1 VNSTS
6 ITTTSGT
13 STGIAYVDTFA
24 AAAGSALYRPLSI
37 AYTINNSGAQTG
49 NTTGILLNATQTNL
63 NGMTHNLMDLQVGGS
78 SRFRVN
84 NAGDTI
90 ITGSLIIAPS
100 SNVELQVTSTGVQL
114 GNAITDTH
122 NITGSLN
129 VTGSVSSAGIV
140 SIGRTTTSQAVIQ
153 RPQTPAG
160 AYSFILAS
168 GTGIVDTFPYTM
180 TDAHGATLEMRAGP
194 PASDQYAGGILI
206 TANGNTSPLGEGNA
220 IVFKNR
226 TGTNTYTERMRIKH
240 DGKVGIGTSSP
251 ASLLDVNGGDIQTSN
266 SIKIGDSLQI
276 EQRSLTRT
284 SRDTIT
290 ASTTANT
297 TCDEATS
304 QSPYTFRSM
313 HIKYNIQD
321 STGGNYRAGTVMAI
335 TNGSGT
341 ITSIDT
347 ATSDIGNTSSV
358 VLTVVLTNSGQNM
371 TLEVNNGL
379 GNDVTVVTEY
389 TML

>member
-1 VNSTS
+1 MPNEFKVKNGLVVDSGGAIVTGS
-6 ITTTSGT
+6 ITAKQTGFNTSGIFT
-13 STGIAYVDTFA
+13 GDALGGIALTTTASNGFSVFTIGGALQIYDNTNA
-24 AAAGSALYRPLSI
+24 ATRFTLSSAGNIS
-37 AYTINNSGAQTG
+37 
-49 NTTGILLNATQTNL
+49 
-63 NGMTHNLMDLQVGGS
+63 V
-78 SRFRVN
+78 
-84 NAGDTI
+84 
-90 ITGSLIIAPS
+90 
-100 SNVELQVTSTGVQL
+100 
-114 GNAITDTH
+114 NAIT
-122 NITGSLN
+122 
-129 VTGSVSSAGIV
+129 SSGMI

-153 RPQTPAG
+153 RAQTPAG
-160 AYSFILAS
+160 AYSTILAA

-180 TDAHGATLEMRAGP
+180 ADGHGATVEMRAGDP
-194 PASDQYAGGILI
+194 ISDQYGGGILI

-226 TGTNTYTERMRIKH
+226 TGTNTYTERMRITY
-240 DGKVGIGTSSP
+240 DG
-251 ASLLDVNGGDIQTSN
+251 NIQL
-266 SIKIGDSLQI
+266 G
-276 EQRSLTRT
+276 QRSLTGT
-284 SRDTIT
+284 SSDLIS

-297 TCDEATS
+297 TCDEAIS
-304 QSPYTFRSM
+304 QFTNFRSM

-335 TNGSGT
+335 TDGSGN

-379 GNDVTVVTEY
+379 ADDVTVVTEY

>member
-1 VNSTS
+1 MPNEFKVRNGLIVDSGGATVTGS
-6 ITTTSGT
+6 ITARQTGFNASGIFTGDSLGGIALTTTSSNGFSVFT
-13 STGIAYVDTFA
+13 LGGALQIYDNTNA
-24 AAAGSALYRPLSI
+24 ATRFTLSSAGNIS
-37 AYTINNSGAQTG
+37 
-49 NTTGILLNATQTNL
+49 
-63 NGMTHNLMDLQVGGS
+63 V
-78 SRFRVN
+78 
-84 NAGDTI
+84 
-90 ITGSLIIAPS
+90 
-100 SNVELQVTSTGVQL
+100 
-114 GNAITDTH
+114 NAIT
-122 NITGSLN
+122 
-129 VTGSVSSAGIV
+129 SSGMI

-153 RPQTPAG
+153 RAQTPTG
-160 AYSFILAS
+160 SYSFILAS

-180 TDAHGATLEMRAGP
+180 ADGHGATVEMRAGDP
-194 PASDQYAGGILI
+194 TSDQYGGGILI

-226 TGTNTYTERMRIKH
+226 TGTNTYTERMRITH
-240 DGKVGIGTSSP
+240 DGKIGIGTSSP

-266 SIKIGDSLQI
+266 SLKIGDSLQI

-335 TNGSGT
+335 TDGSGA